1 MSYPYIKKNKTFVF
15 SSLKRGERGVSAF
28 QTHRS
33 QQLGRLVTLDLS
45 ISPSSQRFTVEVAI
59 DDVSADGGGK
69 P

>member
-1 MSYPYIKKNKTFVF
+1 MSYPYIKKQKTFVF
-15 SSLKRGERGVSAF
+15 SSLQRGERGVSAF

-33 QQLGRLVTLDLS
+33 QQLGRLVTLHLL
-45 ISPSSQRFTVEVAI
+45 ISSRRFTVEVAI